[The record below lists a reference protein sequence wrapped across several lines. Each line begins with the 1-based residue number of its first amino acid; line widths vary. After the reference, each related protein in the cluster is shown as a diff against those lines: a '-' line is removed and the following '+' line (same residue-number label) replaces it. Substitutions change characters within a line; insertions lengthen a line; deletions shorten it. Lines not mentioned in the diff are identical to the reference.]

1 MKIEKYEITLKMAG
15 SMLVG
20 SGFGFGRVADKTP
33 VRDADD
39 IAIIPGS
46 TLKGRLRF
54 HCKRICL
61 SLGEHLG
68 ELLPERETAHERPV
82 CQAQGEWDTPAAL
95 CKDGQNLCII
105 CRIFGS
111 PLFPSPYRFSD
122 LQPQSE
128 QRDSILAQKNLPA
141 LSFTADSELMT
152 RVRKNRYTQT
162 AEHNAL
168 YCYEQVKSK
177 GIVYT
182 GIISG
187 PTLTDLE
194 FKLIEAGLK
203 VMTHLGGGRSKG
215 LGRIT
220 TASITKHVASS
231 DGGHIH
237 E

>member
-33 VRDADD
+33 VRDVDG

-46 TLKGRLRF
+46 TVKGRLRY

-68 ELLPERETAHERPV
+68 KLLPQGETAVEKPV

-95 CKDGQNLCII
+95 CKDSLNLCII

-122 LQPQSE
+122 LQPE
-128 QRDSILAQKNLPA
+128 QRDSILAQKSLPA

-162 AEHNAL
+162 AENNAL

-177 GIVYT
+177 DILYT
-182 GIISG
+182 GTING
-187 PTLTDLE
+187 PTLTPLE
-194 FKLIEAGLK
+194 LKLIEAGLK

-220 TASITKHVASS
+220 TATITHYTGPS
-231 DGGHIH
+231 DGGQIH